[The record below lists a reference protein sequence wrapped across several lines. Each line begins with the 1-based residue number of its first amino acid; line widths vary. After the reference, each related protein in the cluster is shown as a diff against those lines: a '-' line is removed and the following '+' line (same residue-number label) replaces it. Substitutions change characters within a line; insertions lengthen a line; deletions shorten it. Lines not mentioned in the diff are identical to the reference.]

1 MRNSHKYILIGLV
14 AGAFFSGQSWATPAT
29 DQADGTARKALELKQ
44 YTEVLRAYS
53 GIAPQDLNDQ
63 SFYRLAIAQQRLGNA
78 ADARNS
84 LAMALKLNPKGSF
97 ASSPE
102 RLAQLQTAI
111 NDGLAA
117 SATIE
122 PAKAEL
128 PAPTPAAAASSVV
141 TPPPSSSPNVQVSDV
156 KPVSIPMVPDRSQ
169 KTLNSGDIAP
179 VIWLTAIFLILLLV
193 SFVAGL
199 AISSARK
206 LKAMRVTAENSL
218 AVNKSLS
225 KQIEGLMINH
235 AKPVSDVGN
244 LVALR
249 EEVLKVRRL
258 IAAAG
263 TENSALD
270 KALEKLEPMV
280 VMEIGRNHFRSN
292 RDPASL
298 TTADQM
304 SLESVAK
311 LEPAA
316 MLLDA
321 ADPEA
326 VMGYLYGGPGRFA
339 AALNLDGTGTV
350 VQPASLHR

>member
-141 TPPPSSSPNVQVSDV
+141 APLPSSTPNVQVPDV

-169 KTLNSGDIAP
+169 KTPNSGDIASD
-179 VIWLTAIFLILLLV
+179 IWLTALILLVV

-199 AISSARK
+199 AISTAMK

-225 KQIEGLMINH
+225 RQIEGLMINH

-270 KALEKLEPMV
+270 KALEKLEPLV

-298 TTADQM
+298 TPADQM

-316 MLLDA
+316 MRLDA